1 MNIIVIVKYEAG
13 NECRKILLQLG
24 FSGEQEQRIAISMPS
39 EAFDLL
45 PIYVTADGSAHLDL
59 KEHHY
64 GILNDNIQH
73 HDSFEG
79 GTDACLCCHK
89 PARGTK
95 LFNPIFNYEDVLT
108 FFKAGKERLSR
119 VQAILDQ
126 SIRDV
131 SIKKAAYEEA
141 RAEIEPVLKRKY
153 EHSFRKIEAIEA
165 LIQGK
170 TRVRT
175 SQIKDILNQS

>member
-1 MNIIVIVKYEAG
+1 MNIVVTVSYAASE
-13 NECRKILLQLG
+13 ECRKILLQKG
-24 FSGEQEQRIAISMPS
+24 KTGEQDRVIDIEMPA
-39 EAFDLL
+39 EALDSL
-45 PIYVTADGSAHLDL
+45 PIYVTEDGSAHLDL

-64 GILNDNIQH
+64 GIQYEKIRN
-73 HDSFEG
+73 HDGFRG

-89 PARGTK
+89 PARATE
-95 LFNPIFNYEDVLT
+95 LFNPIFNYEDVLA
-108 FFKAGKERLSR
+108 FFKDEKERLAR

-131 SIKKAAYEEA
+131 AIKKAAYEEA
-141 RAEIEPVLKRKY
+141 RDEIEPAIKRKY
-153 EHSFRKIEAIEA
+153 EHSFQKIEAIKA

-175 SQIKDILNQS
+175 VQIQDILNQS